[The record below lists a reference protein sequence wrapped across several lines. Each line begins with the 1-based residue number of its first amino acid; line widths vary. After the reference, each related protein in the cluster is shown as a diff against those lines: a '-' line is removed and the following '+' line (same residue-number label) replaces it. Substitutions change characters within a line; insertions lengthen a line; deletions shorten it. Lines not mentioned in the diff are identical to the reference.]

1 MAGQFETLFDIRGRQ
16 ILPGDILRVDH
27 FRMAR
32 WRKQMYM
39 YKLVVQGG
47 RDAFIGSGEH
57 LRAVHL
63 ELPLKA
69 EHSHPL
75 KYSLEGTEIIDG
87 PSMRDKNGDLRM
99 WCERPKN
106 KNVFELGWELY
117 DNGR

>member
-1 MAGQFETLFDIRGRQ
+1 MQFETLFDVNGRQ
-16 ILPGDILRVDH
+16 IIPGDVLKVWH

-32 WRKQMYM
+32 WGKSIYM

-47 RDAFIGSGEH
+47 KDAFIGSGDH

-69 EHSHPL
+69 EHSYPL
-75 KYSLEGTEIIDG
+75 KYSLEGTEIVDG
-87 PSMRDKNGDLRM
+87 PSMRDASGYLKL

-106 KNVFELGWELY
+106 ENVFELGWT
-117 DNGR
+117 